1 MVARLS
7 ETYQVPIP
15 IIIQRSYYNMP
26 FTLYKNKNKILCPT
40 TLISLLILSSTAMD
54 IHLSHYY
61 ELIPSTINRSHVQS
75 MQQPQTKSLTLGFSA
90 NTNQDIPEYN
100 PNMVL
105 IFPIVLRYYILNFS
119 LNLFSLVSETET
131 P

>member
-7 ETYQVPIP
+7 KTFQVPIP
-15 IIIQRSYYNMP
+15 IIVKGIYHNVP
-26 FTLYKNKNKILCPT
+26 FHFYKNLLCPI

-75 MQQPQTKSLTLGFSA
+75 IQQPQTKSLTLGFSA
-90 NTNQDIPEYN
+90 NTKQDIPEYN

-105 IFPIVLRYYILNFS
+105 IFPIVFQCYIINFS